1 MTRRI
6 KTCGIDARFPD
17 FEKFRRLLKS
27 IPKENGSGPDT
38 DPEHR
43 SVDGN
48 VRGEI
53 IGENCRGELSAVVIG
68 GSCKGS
74 GLGLAYGISAHG
86 LQGEVLANQFQNRLG
101 DTGIRQS

>member
-43 SVDGN
+43 SVDGI
-48 VRGEI
+48 VRREGLLE
-53 IGENCRGELSAVVIG
+53 GFIG
-68 GSCKGS
+68 GSY
-74 GLGLAYGISAHG
+74 LL
-86 LQGEVLANQFQNRLG
+86 
-101 DTGIRQS
+101 